1 VQEVTMSTATGPPRL
16 RAVGLSA
23 SPGGARSKSSRL
35 LAHALARFEALG
47 HATTTVALSDLPA
60 DALLG
65 RAQDEG
71 LDRAQGAVRS
81 ADVLVVATPVYRATY
96 SGLLKV
102 FLDLLPHG
110 ALTGVV
116 VVPVVTGGGL
126 AHLLAIDHG
135 VRPLVASLGAVVV
148 SAGVYGTD
156 LQFHDGEAEPELLVR
171 VDRAVDEATFLARA
185 RALART
191 APLLDP
197 TSVAESEV

>member
-1 VQEVTMSTATGPPRL
+1 MPDPDHDLPIAPSLQHFPCRPAVEPYALPARELLQVWVIPPL
-16 RAVGLSA
+16 
-23 SPGGARSKSSRL
+23 
-35 LAHALARFEALG
+35 
-47 HATTTVALSDLPA
+47 LPA

-65 RAQDEG
+65 RATDAALE
-71 LDRAQGAVRS
+71 RAQAAVQA

-102 FLDLLPHG
+102 FLDLLPNG
-110 ALTGVV
+110 ALAGAV

-156 LQFHDGEAEPELLVR
+156 AQFHDGAPEPELLAR
-171 VDRAVDEATFLARA
+171 VDRAVDEAVSLARA
-185 RALART
+185 RLRART
-191 APLLDP
+191 ASLLD
-197 TSVAESEV
+197 SNVVAESEV

>member
-1 VQEVTMSTATGPPRL
+1 L

-35 LAHALARFEALG
+35 LAHALARFETLG
-47 HATTTVALSDLPA
+47 HATTTVALSGLSA

-65 RAQDEG
+65 RVTDAA
-71 LDRAQGAVRS
+71 LDRAQADVRA

-102 FLDLLPHG
+102 FLDLLPNG
-110 ALTGVV
+110 ALTHAV
-116 VVPVVTGGGL
+116 VVPLVTGGGL

-135 VRPLVASLGAVVV
+135 VRPLAASLGAVVV

-156 LQFHDGEAEPELLVR
+156 LQFHDGEAEPDLLAR
-171 VDRAVDEATFLARA
+171 VDRAVDEALFLARA
-185 RALART
+185 RAAART
-191 APLLDP
+191 APVLDSTP
-197 TSVAESEV
+197 VAESEV